1 MLIASY
7 GINIEGSGGGER
19 KEEMAC
25 LKPSKN
31 THTSSV
37 ENLPDAAR
45 ACRPIK
51 VLRDYIT
58 DKNKKQTKK
67 SHRMKKKFLNTL
79 KIRFIF
85 FFSSVE
91 QKNNSSTFQCELRL
105 SRAPR
110 LRSEFLLPAS
120 TQFTA
125 SPASQD
131 VMLPSGAAL

>member
-1 MLIASY
+1 MLITSY
-7 GINIEGSGGGER
+7 GINIEGSGGGEKR
-19 KEEMAC
+19 RDGLFETVKKHEHFIRGKPPRRGESMSSNKSSPRLHHI
-25 LKPSKN
+25 LKKIN
-31 THTSSV
+31 
-37 ENLPDAAR
+37 
-45 ACRPIK
+45 
-51 VLRDYIT
+51 
-58 DKNKKQTKK
+58 NKKK
-67 SHRMKKKFLNTL
+67 SHRMKKKILNTL

-91 QKNNSSTFQCELRL
+91 QKNNSSTLQGELRL